1 MKHGEYQVFSPEL
14 KKGSID
20 LLILSVLEDR
30 PMHGYLIGQQI
41 ETRSEGRFEF
51 RISTLYQVL
60 YRMER
65 KKWIKGRWVEKEGE
79 RRRCTYQLTA
89 EGRRV
94 LARKKERWEE
104 YTATVNQVIGLS
116 HA

>member
-1 MKHGEYQVFSPEL
+1 VFSPEL
-14 KKGSID
+14 KKGSLD

-30 PMHGYLIGQQI
+30 PMHGYAIGQRI
-41 ETRSEGRFEF
+41 EHRSEGRIEF

-65 KKWIKGRWVEKEGE
+65 QGWIKGRWIEKEGE
-79 RRRCTYQLTA
+79 RRRCTYRLTS
-89 EGRRV
+89 EGVEV
-94 LARKKERWEE
+94 LARKREKWAEF
-104 YTATVNQVIGLS
+104 TATVNEIIGLS